1 MAKRTRLEK
10 RWEGFAPTGWLARIA
25 RDVKFGER
33 NRLLVPSR
41 FFWMLV
47 LAPLIIGERTFAGLA
62 RLFTALT
69 GLAVTDSGVQE
80 RFCDE
85 AARFM
90 RRAYEGINR
99 RIWNRVGT
107 VLKGVLARFKDLT
120 LIDSTV
126 LRLREFLA
134 KKFPACRTNHTKAA
148 AKMHTVMSLKKG
160 QVERMLV
167 TAETVN
173 DSKAFE
179 VGPWAKARLLL
190 FDLGYFSWALFAR
203 IVKEDGYFISR
214 LKSSCNG
221 VVKKVRR
228 GMRGPVGSIGLKLKE
243 CTAQGLVSDL
253 DVEYGQGRERI
264 TLRTICIFDPLT
276 REEHWYVTNLSPKEF
291 SAEEIAEL
299 YRLRWQ
305 VEMLFKELKSDVAI
319 DDLRSKREEVIL
331 CHIYAALITVMLSR
345 FLCAEAARW
354 TGVDIDTLVPRRVTK
369 TLRCLASLLG
379 KAVVTQGP
387 RDLEQVLRLILE
399 TVAVH
404 AAEPNPGRP
413 GAFRK
418 RQRQRA

>member
-1 MAKRTRLEK
+1 MANRTRLVK
-10 RWEGFAPTGWLARIA
+10 RWKGFAPTGWLARIA
-25 RDVKFGER
+25 RDVEFGER

-41 FFWMLV
+41 FFWVLV
-47 LAPLIIGERTFAGLA
+47 LAPLVLGERTFAGLA
-62 RLFTALT
+62 RLFTAMT
-69 GLAVTDSGVQE
+69 GLPVTDSAVQE
-80 RFCDE
+80 RFSD
-85 AARFM
+85 ATARFM
-90 RRAYEGINR
+90 RRAYEGITR
-99 RIWNRVGT
+99 RIWYRVGT
-107 VLKGVLARFKDLT
+107 ELKGVLARFKDLT

-134 KKFPACRTNHTKAA
+134 KKFPASRTNHTKAA

-160 QVERMLV
+160 QVEKMLV

-179 VGPWAKARLLL
+179 IGPWAEARLLL

-203 IVKEDGYFISR
+203 IGKEHGYFISR

-221 VVKKVRR
+221 VVKEVRR

-243 CTAQGLVSDL
+243 CIAQGPVSDL
-253 DVEYGQGRERI
+253 DVEYGQGKKRI
-264 TLRTICIFDPLT
+264 ILRTICIWDPHT

-305 VEMLFKELKSDVAI
+305 VELLFKELKSDVAI

-331 CHIYAALITVMLSR
+331 CHIYAALITLMLSR

-354 TGVDIDTLVPRRVTK
+354 ADIDIDNLVPRLVTK
-369 TLRCLASLLG
+369 TLRCLAPLLG
-379 KAVVTQGP
+379 KAAVTQGP
-387 RDLEQVLRLILE
+387 RGLEQVLELILE
-399 TVAVH
+399 TIAIHAV
-404 AAEPNPGRP
+404 EPNPGRP

-418 RQRQRA
+418 QQKRRA

>member
-10 RWEGFAPTGWLARIA
+10 RWEGFAPAGWLARIA
-25 RDVKFGER
+25 RDVEFGER

-41 FFWMLV
+41 FFWVLV
-47 LAPLIIGERTFAGLA
+47 LAPLVIGERTFAGLA
-62 RLFTALT
+62 RLFTSMT
-69 GLAVTDSGVQE
+69 GLAVTDSAVQE
-80 RFCDE
+80 RFSDG

-90 RRAYEGINR
+90 RRAYEGITR
-99 RIWNRVGT
+99 RVWVQVGT
-107 VLKGVLARFKDLT
+107 ELKGVLARFKDLT

-148 AKMHTVMSLKKG
+148 AKMHTVMSLKKA

-190 FDLGYFSWALFAR
+190 FDLGYFSWAFFAR
-203 IVKEDGYFISR
+203 IVEEHGYFISR

-221 VVKKVRR
+221 VVKKVRI
-228 GMRGPVGSIGLKLKE
+228 GMRGPVGSIGRKLKE
-243 CTAQGLVSDL
+243 CIPQGGVSDI
-253 DVEYGQGRERI
+253 DVEYGQGKQRI
-264 TLRTICIFDPLT
+264 ILRTICIFDPRT
-276 REEHWYVTNLSPKEF
+276 REEHWYVTNLSPREF

-305 VEMLFKELKSDVAI
+305 IELLFKELKSDVAI

-331 CHIYAALITVMLSR
+331 CHIYAALITVILSR

-354 TGVDIDTLVPRRVTK
+354 AGIDIDTLVPRRVTK

-379 KAVVTQGP
+379 KAAVTQGP
-387 RDLEQVLRLILE
+387 RDLEAVLRLIVE

-404 AAEPNPGRP
+404 AVEPNPGRP